1 MSKYLQ
7 EGDSA
12 SGSNF
17 AGNTTQ
23 ASFLVEA
30 APECEHFIG
39 VRLSPEKPS
48 LFGET
53 LETLTEIL
61 KEAGHPAFRA
71 RQVMDWLYKKRVQA
85 LDEMSNLPI
94 SLRQWLDA
102 NYCIYPVRP
111 VLDKRSNDVTQKL
124 LMELEDRSLIETVL
138 IRAPQEGVG
147 VDQSRK
153 TVCVSI
159 QVGCAYGCRFCASG
173 LAGFKRNLLASEVVA
188 QLMHICRMEDAHT
201 ARAEASIASFDNIVF
216 MGMGEPLANYDALVR
231 TIKILNADWG
241 LHFGARRITVSTS
254 GLAPQILKLAEE
266 GVAVRLAI
274 SLHGAT
280 NAVRDQ
286 IMPINKKY
294 PLEVL
299 LPAAKAFQEKH
310 GRMLTLEFILIEGI
324 NDSLE
329 QARELAKIAYDLHAH
344 VNCIPYNKVEGLEWK
359 RPSIGRQ
366 DAFVKV
372 LREAGVSV
380 TIRREKGHDINAAC
394 GQLRLKTE
402 KAMAETEPRPG
413 NPFGE
418 KPEVA

>member
-1 MSKYLQ
+1 MNRD
-7 EGDSA
+7 GI
-12 SGSNF
+12 
-17 AGNTTQ
+17 
-23 ASFLVEA
+23 FLVEA
-30 APECEHFIG
+30 GAECGHPIE
-39 VRLSPEKPS
+39 VRFTPQKPS
-48 LFGET
+48 LYGET
-53 LETLTEIL
+53 LETLSATL
-61 KEAGHPAFRA
+61 KEAGHPNFRA
-71 RQVMDWLYKKRVQA
+71 KQIMEWLYKQRVDSFEA
-85 LDEMSNLPI
+85 MSNLPK
-94 SLRQWLDA
+94 SLRQWLGEKF
-102 NYCIYPVRP
+102 CMYPVQP
-111 VLDKRSNDVTQKL
+111 LLDKRSNDVTQKL

-147 VDQSRK
+147 ADQSRK

-173 LAGFKRNLLASEVVA
+173 LAGFKRNLHASEVVA

-201 ARAEASIASFDNIVF
+201 PRAEEAIASFDNIVF

-231 TIKILNADWG
+231 TIKILNAEWG

-280 NAVRDQ
+280 NEVRDQ

-344 VNCIPYNKVEGLEWK
+344 VNCIPNNKVEGLEWK

-402 KAMAETEPRPG
+402 KAMAEAEPRPG
-413 NPFGE
+413 DPF
-418 KPEVA
+418 A